1 MEALLAHNEAVE
13 AHPGAVDVCR
23 PVLQIRVFLLRILDP
38 HHSEKTDPNRRE
50 KQDLDPHQDDVDQQY
65 SDKGACYLCP
75 VQWSATCI
83 RSSGVLPVSGAVEFY
98 LYPGQWS
105 ATCIRGSGALPVSGA
120 VECYLYRGQWSATCI
135 RSSGVLPVSGAV
147 KRRCTC
153 CTSCRGGLYGYTGTW
168 Y

>member
-1 MEALLAHNEAVE
+1 MEPWRLNPETWRLTPRLTMEPLLGHNGAVE
-13 AHPGAVDVCR
+13 AQPGAVDVCR

-50 KQDLDPHQDDVDQQY
+50 KQDLWIRIKMMWISNTVT
-65 SDKGACYLCP
+65 KTL
-75 VQWSATCI
+75 ATCI
-83 RSSGVLPVSGAVEFY
+83 RGSGVLPVPGIVECY

-105 ATCIRGSGALPVSGA
+105 ATCIRG
-120 VECYLYRGQWSATCI
+120 
-135 RSSGVLPVSGAV
+135 SGVLPVSGAV

-153 CTSCRGGLYGYTGTW
+153 CTSCRGRLCRYIGTW